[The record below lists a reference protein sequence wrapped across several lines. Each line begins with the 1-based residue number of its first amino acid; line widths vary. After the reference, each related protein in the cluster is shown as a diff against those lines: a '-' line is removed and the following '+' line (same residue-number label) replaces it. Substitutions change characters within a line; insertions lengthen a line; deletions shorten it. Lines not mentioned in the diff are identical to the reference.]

1 MSDGFI
7 QASHGQSKHCPRVMC
22 GQNMAPSLLDEP
34 QGSFND
40 AKDPHMRPYTE
51 SAALGLLPTGDTH
64 QLGELSRATVLCRA
78 WYHLSSPGYA
88 LDCRS

>member
-7 QASHGQSKHCPRVMC
+7 QASHRQSKHCPRVMC

-64 QLGELSRATVLCRA
+64 QLGGIESCDCFV
-78 WYHLSSPGYA
+78 SSMVSSQLTGICA
-88 LDCRS
+88 